1 MSMTRDEIEKLTDAD
16 VDRYIAEKVMGWIP
30 RTVDGLAEYARQ
42 YHERGVEGERMVKY
56 ACDWDP
62 STDLNQAIE
71 AAEKVGLTLGDD
83 DDLVS
88 YRFVLLWCLGKW
100 ASGWLNEDAE
110 GLQRWRFGG
119 CAPTPAL
126 AVCRAVIAAWEAR
139 T

>member
-16 VDRYIAEKVMGWIP
+16 VDRYIAEKVMGWIDMKLP
-30 RTVDGLAEYARQ
+30 A
-42 YHERGVEGERMVKY
+42 KY
-56 ACDWDP
+56 LGDEILIRKIPDALGQCYFP
-62 STDLNQAIE
+62 HRDLNQAIE

-139 T
+139 K